1 MMTMKNATAIL
12 ADTPPAYV
20 LGTMA
25 MTGYYGPST
34 ESQALRTLDFYLEQ
48 GGRWI
53 DTADLYA
60 NGGNETLVGKAIAA
74 RRKDVVLCTKFG
86 YLFGERADQRG
97 LDARPERVE
106 AACDASL
113 RRLGTDVID
122 LFYLH
127 RVDPNVPI
135 EETYGAMARLVEKG
149 KARALGLCEVG
160 PQAYARAAAL
170 HPVAVVQ
177 SEYSLWSREPE
188 TDIIPVLREHG
199 SWFFGYA
206 SLGRGILSGTL
217 KSPDDLPPGDQRRDM
232 PRFQGENFY
241 KNLALVDM
249 LKDMAADAGVNAAQL
264 ALAWCRRH
272 GDATPIVGV
281 TEEQHVRDAQRA
293 ISLDIAPALWQRL
306 DEIFAP
312 GAAAGLRYPASAMK
326 RLESGR

>member
-1 MMTMKNATAIL
+1 MTNRML
-12 ADTPPAYV
+12 ADAPPAFV

-25 MTGYYGPST
+25 MTGYYGASS
-34 ESQALRTLDFYLEQ
+34 ESQARETLAYYLDHD
-48 GGRWI
+48 GRWI

-60 NGGNETLVGKAIAA
+60 NGANEELVGKVIAA
-74 RRKDVVLCTKFG
+74 KRNELVLCTKFG

-122 LFYLH
+122 VFYLH

-135 EETYGAMARLVEKG
+135 EDTYGAMARLVEKG
-149 KARALGLCEVG
+149 KVRALGLCEVG
-160 PQAYARAAAL
+160 PKTYARAAGI

-188 TDIIPVLREHG
+188 DGMLRFLREQG

-206 SLGRGILSGTL
+206 SLGRGILSGAVR
-217 KSPDDLPPGDQRRDM
+217 KPEDLPAGDQRRDM

-241 KNLALVDM
+241 KNIELVK
-249 LKDMAADAGVNAAQL
+249 LLEAMAEELGIKSAQL
-264 ALAWCRRH
+264 ALAWCGRN

-281 TEEQHVRDAQRA
+281 TEPGHVREAQEA
-293 ISLDIAPALWQRL
+293 VALTLPEQTWRQL
-306 DEIFAP
+306 DEVFAP
-312 GAAAGLRYPASAMK
+312 GAVAGFRYSESAMK
-326 RLESGR
+326 RLESGQ

>member
-1 MMTMKNATAIL
+1 MTTRIL
-12 ADTPPAYV
+12 ADAPPAFV

-25 MTGYYGPST
+25 MTGYYGPAS
-34 ESQALRTLDFYLEQ
+34 ESQARETLAYYLDH

-60 NGGNETLVGKAIAA
+60 NGANEALVGKAIAA
-74 RRKDVVLCTKFG
+74 KRNELVLCTKFG

-135 EETYGAMARLVEKG
+135 EDTYGAMARLVEKG
-149 KARALGLCEVG
+149 KVRALGLCEVG
-160 PQAYARAAAL
+160 PKTYARAAAI

-188 TDIIPVLREHG
+188 EGMLRFLREQG

-206 SLGRGILSGTL
+206 SLGRGILSGAV
-217 KSPDDLPPGDQRRDM
+217 KKPEDLPEGDQRRDM

-241 KNLALVDM
+241 RNIELVER
-249 LKDMAADAGVNAAQL
+249 LEAMAAELGIKAAQL
-264 ALAWCRRH
+264 ALAWCGRN

-281 TEEQHVRDAQRA
+281 TEPTHVREAQEA
-293 ISLDIAPALWQRL
+293 VALTLPEHTWRRL
-306 DEIFAP
+306 DDVFAP
-312 GAAAGLRYPASAMK
+312 GAAAGFRYSESAMK
-326 RLESGR
+326 RLESGQ

>member
-1 MMTMKNATAIL
+1 MTNRML
-12 ADTPPAYV
+12 ADAPPAFV

-25 MTGYYGPST
+25 MTGYYGASS
-34 ESQALRTLDFYLEQ
+34 ESQARETLAYYLDHD
-48 GGRWI
+48 GRWI

-60 NGGNETLVGKAIAA
+60 NGANEELVGKVIAA
-74 RRKDVVLCTKFG
+74 KRNELVLCTKFG

-122 LFYLH
+122 VFYLH

-135 EETYGAMARLVEKG
+135 EDTYGAMARLVEKG
-149 KARALGLCEVG
+149 KVRALGLCEVG
-160 PQAYARAAAL
+160 PKTYARAAGI

-188 TDIIPVLREHG
+188 DGMLRFLREQG

-206 SLGRGILSGTL
+206 SLGRGILSGAVR
-217 KSPDDLPPGDQRRDM
+217 KPEDLPAGDQRRDM

-241 KNLALVDM
+241 KNIELVK
-249 LKDMAADAGVNAAQL
+249 LLEAMAEELGIKSAQL
-264 ALAWCRRH
+264 ALAWCGRN

-281 TEEQHVRDAQRA
+281 TEPGHVREAQEA
-293 ISLDIAPALWQRL
+293 VALTLPEQTWRQL
-306 DEIFAP
+306 DEVFAP
-312 GAAAGLRYPASAMK
+312 GAVAGFRYSESAMK
-326 RLESGR
+326 RMESGQ